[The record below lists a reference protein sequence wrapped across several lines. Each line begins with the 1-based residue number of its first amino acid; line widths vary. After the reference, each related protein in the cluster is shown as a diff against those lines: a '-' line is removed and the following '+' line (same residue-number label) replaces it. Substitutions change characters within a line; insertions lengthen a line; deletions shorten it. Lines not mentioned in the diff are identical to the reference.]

1 MKNTKKLKEK
11 NNINF
16 NKYLGILTLVL
27 TISEI
32 FNIVYIITTD
42 LNIITYSFF
51 RKIFMIFFEIILV
64 IITIITSISGVKFIL
79 ADFQLNKCEK
89 EIQNTINMIKN
100 LKNKVITKK
109 EFNFYIKK
117 IFLKNFKYVIPIAMF
132 IFQIIS
138 CVSIVIFSQNKL
150 IITIPISISSIIS
163 VISIFYFG
171 ANELTTM
178 LKLDN
183 SIENKIMKA
192 FKDIDNFK
200 TLILYNILII
210 HIFINSISIMGV
222 KSIKE
227 TFYKAE
233 QEFKIEQN
241 LKDFKNNTEIERYR
255 KIDIILDEMVEKI
268 KNK

>member
-1 MKNTKKLKEK
+1 
-11 NNINF
+11 
-16 NKYLGILTLVL
+16 
-27 TISEI
+27 
-32 FNIVYIITTD
+32 
-42 LNIITYSFF
+42 
-51 RKIFMIFFEIILV
+51 MIFFELILV

-117 IFLKNFKYVIPIAMF
+117 VFLKNFKYVIPIVIF
-132 IFQIIS
+132 IFQIIF
-138 CVSIVIFSQNKL
+138 CMSIVTFSQNKL
-150 IITIPISISSIIS
+150 IITIPISISTTVS

-171 ANELTTM
+171 ADELITM

-183 SIENKIMKA
+183 SIENKIMKTV
-192 FKDIDNFK
+192 KEIGNFK
-200 TLILYNILII
+200 ILILYNILII
-210 HIFINSISIMGV
+210 HICINSISIMAA

-241 LKDFKNNTEIERYR
+241 LKDFKN
-255 KIDIILDEMVEKI
+255 K
-268 KNK
+268 